1 MKQTTMKIR
10 EQRGW
15 STHDALL
22 EVTGNGRHAEKVVI
36 HGPKGCT
43 IELEADDL
51 LSALYSFVRDAHDEV
66 ME

>member
-1 MKQTTMKIR
+1 MKQTTMKIM

-22 EVTGNGRHAEKVVI
+22 EVIGSGRHAEKMVI

-43 IELEADDL
+43 IELEADDVL
-51 LSALYSFVRDAHDEV
+51 AALYSFVRDAHED
-66 ME
+66 

>member
-1 MKQTTMKIR
+1 MKHTIMKIM
-10 EQRGW
+10 ELRGW

-22 EVTGNGRHAEKVVI
+22 EVTGSGTHAEKVII

-66 ME
+66 KE